1 MRVVGRI
8 DSAALKRAGGKR
20 RATRPAG
27 TDGRIVVVHGAKG
40 GSGTSILAANLAAAL
55 ARHAGPVALVDLALT
70 SADQDLLWNL
80 ECPLRV
86 DDVLGTE
93 GHELAD
99 ALVGHAPGVRLLAG
113 PLGPAE
119 AESISGA
126 AIGPLLG
133 ELAERH
139 PYVVV
144 DTSSELSEV
153 TVCALEAATRII
165 VPLIPELP
173 ALRATQRLLSML
185 ERLGLDLAVVQTCLW
200 VRPGEIDAAAVAK
213 VLGRAVDWQ
222 VPWAPRVAQEAVNS
236 GQPVAI
242 SQPHHPLAT
251 GIGQIAAQLAGSPP
265 ATVASGFLGRVREQL
280 ARWQSPRQPV
290 RAVAP
295 LPDPNFDAPAP
306 RASVR
311 SVGLIG
317 VAPASPRSTDR

>member
-20 RATRPAG
+20 RSRPSG

-40 GSGTSILAANLAAAL
+40 GSGTSVLAASLAAAL
-55 ARHAGPVALVDLALT
+55 ARHAGPVALVDLALA

-80 ECPLRV
+80 DCPLRV

-99 ALVGHAPGVRLLAG
+99 ALVAHAPGVRLLAG

-153 TVCALEAATRII
+153 TVCALEAATRIL
-165 VPLIPELP
+165 VPLVPELP
-173 ALRATQRLLSML
+173 ALRGTQRLLSML
-185 ERLGLDLAVVQTCLW
+185 ERLGLDLAVVETCLW
-200 VRPGEIDAAAVAK
+200 VRPGEIDAAAVAR

-222 VPWAPRVAQEAVNS
+222 VPWAPRVVQESVNA
-236 GQPVAI
+236 GQPVVIA
-242 SQPHHPLAT
+242 QPRHPLAT
-251 GIGQIAAQLAGSPP
+251 GIGQIAANLAGAPP
-265 ATVASGFLGRVREQL
+265 VPVAAGFIDRVRERL
-280 ARWQSPRQPV
+280 AGWRSARTPA
-290 RAVAP
+290 RAEGTILTETTGNA
-295 LPDPNFDAPAP
+295 AP

-317 VAPASPRSTDR
+317 VAPAGPRITDR

>member
-8 DSAALKRAGGKR
+8 DSAALKRASGKR
-20 RATRPAG
+20 RARPAG

-40 GSGTSILAANLAAAL
+40 GSGTSVLAASLAAAL
-55 ARHAGPVALVDLALT
+55 ARHAGPVALVDLALA

-80 ECPLRV
+80 NCPLRV
-86 DDVLGTE
+86 DDVLGAD

-99 ALVGHAPGVRLLAG
+99 ALVGHPPGVRLLAG

-119 AESISGA
+119 AETISGS
-126 AIGPLLG
+126 AIGPLLS

-153 TVCALEAATRII
+153 TVCALEAATRILVPI
-165 VPLIPELP
+165 VPELP
-173 ALRATQRLLSML
+173 ALRGTQRLLSML

-200 VRPGEIDAAAVAK
+200 VRPGEIDAAAVTR

-222 VPWAPRVAQEAVNS
+222 VPWATKVVQESVNA

-242 SQPHHPLAT
+242 AQPRHPLAT
-251 GIGQIAAQLAGSPP
+251 GIARIAANLAGAPSAPVASGLVDRILALLSRWRSKSPP
-265 ATVASGFLGRVREQL
+265 AQAEEPVL
-280 ARWQSPRQPV
+280 AKNV
-290 RAVAP
+290 DVTE
-295 LPDPNFDAPAP
+295 P

-311 SVGLIG
+311 SVGLVT
-317 VAPASPRSTDR
+317 VAPAGPRMTDR